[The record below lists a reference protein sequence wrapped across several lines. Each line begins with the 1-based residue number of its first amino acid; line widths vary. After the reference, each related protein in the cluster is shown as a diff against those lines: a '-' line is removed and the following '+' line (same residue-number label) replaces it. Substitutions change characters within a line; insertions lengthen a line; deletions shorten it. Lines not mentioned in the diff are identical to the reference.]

1 MAVPN
6 DVVTGELI
14 TAATMNA
21 ILAELRKMPQ
31 SGTGSVSVGAS
42 TDPASVAVVF
52 PRSFDTV
59 PNVNVTQRA
68 GNGLFYAAWPSAI
81 TTTGFTLNAQKAGT
95 SGATSIPADWSAQET
110 TS

>member
-31 SGTGSVSVGAS
+31 AGTDAVTVGA
-42 TDPASVAVVF
+42 
-52 PRSFDTV
+52 
-59 PNVNVTQRA
+59 
-68 GNGLFYAAWPSAI
+68 
-81 TTTGFTLNAQKAGT
+81 
-95 SGATSIPADWSAQET
+95 
-110 TS
+110 